1 MKGKVAISIQM
12 FHPIFT
18 TDKIKK
24 YFDMTPDIE
33 YCVNTPWILPN
44 GKIKNF

>member
-24 YFDMTPDIE
+24 YFRENKEIKKG
-33 YCVNTPWILPN
+33 IL
-44 GKIKNF
+44 KRFF